1 MELLHALLNDDHKPC
16 CGGGGG
22 YDVEATRALVA
33 PQAVMLLGA
42 ERRTAPFAAACC
54 SNELHDVEGPLRAL
68 TELMPHPSLASPA
81 LFPDAALAD
90 AARLAISKL
99 GENKRSCNYLDHAMQ
114 WRRYYKVE
122 FGEAVLN
129 ALAARMRAPPLE
141 VAAVAAGAGAGADKP
156 AAAVVDV

>member
-42 ERRTAPFAAACC
+42 ERRTAPFALKQTAACC
-54 SNELHDVEGPLRAL
+54 PNELHDVEGPLRAL
-68 TELMPHPSLASPA
+68 TELMPHPGLASPA

-99 GENKRSCNYLDHAMQ
+99 GVKE
-114 WRRYYKVE
+114 RRYKVE

-141 VAAVAAGAGAGADKP
+141 VAAVAAGAEAGADKP